1 MAGLSSD
8 KVVEREELGY
18 RRSSGAKLVA
28 INHKGGKMAEKYV
41 LAIHGGAGTIN
52 KNTDAAQQAAY
63 HAGLQAALQAGQA
76 ILAQG
81 GSAQAAVVAAVVVL
95 EDCPLFNAGRG
106 AVMTADGLHEMDAS
120 VMDGRDLSAGAVAAI
135 SRIKNPVLLAQA
147 VKQDGR
153 SVFLCG
159 AGAERFA
166 RSLGLEEKPFGYFS
180 TRERMAQLQALRKR
194 ENATALDHDVATN
207 VATNLPNSAPIQEGS
222 KMGTVGAVARDQAG
236 NLAAATSTGGM
247 TNKRP
252 GRIGDSPIIGAGCYA
267 DNQSVAVSCTGTGE
281 HFIRTVLA
289 HQIAARIKF
298 GGQTLLDATQA
309 AVYESLVAIGGR
321 GGLIA
326 IDAKGNLQMPFNTS
340 GMYRAWW
347 REGEAAQSAIFATD

>member
-1 MAGLSSD
+1 MT
-8 KVVEREELGY
+8 
-18 RRSSGAKLVA
+18 
-28 INHKGGKMAEKYV
+28 EKFV

-52 KNTDAAQQAAY
+52 KNSDAAQQAAY

-147 VKQDGR
+147 IKQDGR
-153 SVFLCG
+153 CVFLCG

-180 TRERMAQLQALRKR
+180 TRERMAQLQAVRQR

-207 VATNLPNSAPIQEGS
+207 AATAAPIQEGS

-289 HQIAARIKF
+289 HQIAARIQF
-298 GGQTLLDATQA
+298 GGQSLAEATQA
-309 AVYESLVAIGGR
+309 AVQESLAAIGGR

-326 IDAKGNLQMPFNTS
+326 IDAAGNLQMPFNTS